1 MKEYFNECK
10 RMRVLKCSIN
20 KIKMLI
26 ERKRYYG

>member
-10 RMRVLKCSIN
+10 GMRVLKFPIN

-26 ERKRYYG
+26 GRKRYYG